1 MEKRRILFGTYNTAL
16 HDWTLTG
23 WNLAPAEQK
32 TQYLEKPNGDGSWD
46 FSTVL
51 SDGVLRYRDR
61 ELTASFECSEGDRMS
76 REAKIRHMVNTLDGM
91 KLEIRLPD
99 DADHYLVG
107 RLHVIREYNDLA
119 HAAVTVT
126 AVCEPWKY
134 SNSETVVEVT
144 ASATAQTITLHNSGR
159 RAIVPQLTVT
169 GGSISL
175 KYENNT
181 TTATTATKM
190 WPALLLTPGTHG
202 LEYSGSGTI
211 TFKYREAV
219 LE

>member
-1 MEKRRILFGTYNTAL
+1 MGKRRILFGEYNTAL
-16 HDWTLTG
+16 YEWTLTG
-23 WNLAPAEQK
+23 WELSPAEQK
-32 TQYLEKPNGDGSWD
+32 TNYLEKPNGDGSWD

-51 SDGVLRYRDR
+51 SGGVLRYRDR
-61 ELTASFECSEGDRMS
+61 ELTASFECSEGDRLS
-76 REAKIRHMVNTLDGM
+76 REAKIRHMVNTLDGE
-91 KLEIRLPD
+91 KVEIRLPD
-99 DADHYLVG
+99 DDAHYLIG
-107 RLHVIREYNDLA
+107 RLRVIREYNDPY
-119 HAAVTVT
+119 HAGVTVE

-144 ASATAQTITLHNSGR
+144 ASTTAKTLTLHNSGR